1 MRVLITGGSGF
12 IGSAVIRHI
21 IGSHSAHVLNA
32 DKLTYAA
39 MPEALEDTVNSDLY
53 AFSRSDICDA
63 PELDRLFAEF
73 EPEAV
78 MHLAA
83 ESHVDRSI
91 DGPADFMQTNFIGT
105 YTLLEAALRY
115 WSGLSQTRRRSFR
128 FHHVSTDEV
137 YGSLELDDP
146 AFTEQT
152 PYNPRS
158 PYAASKAGSDHL
170 VQAWGETYGLPVLVS
185 NCSNNFGPWQFP
197 EKLIPVTII
206 NAREGEP
213 LPVYGEGRNVRDWLF
228 VTDHA
233 KALWTVL
240 TQGRI
245 GEVYNIG
252 GNSERQ
258 NIDVVRAICELMDV
272 RFPDHAPHN
281 RLITFVTDRPGHDQ
295 RYAID
300 ATKIK
305 RELGWEPTVTFE
317 EGLASTLDWYLA
329 HESWW
334 RNIRTKLYDGR
345 RLGLTSGLRA

>member
-21 IGSHSAHVLNA
+21 TGSQGAHVFNV

-39 MPEALEDTVNSDLY
+39 MPEALEDAANSELY
-53 AFSRSDICDA
+53 GFSRTDICNA
-63 PELDRLFAEF
+63 SALDRVFAEF
-73 EPEAV
+73 EPDAV

-115 WSGLSQTRRRSFR
+115 WSGLSGARQQAFR

-137 YGSLELDDP
+137 YGSLDFDDP

-152 PYNPRS
+152 PYSPRS

-170 VQAWGETYGLPVLVS
+170 VQAWGETYGLPVIVS

-233 KALWTVL
+233 RALWTVL
-240 TQGRI
+240 TKGRV

-252 GNSERQ
+252 GDAERQ
-258 NIDVVRAICELMDV
+258 NIDVVRAICELMDA
-272 RFPDHAPHN
+272 RFPDLAPHD

-305 RELGWEPTVTFE
+305 QALGWEPSVTFE
-317 EGLASTLDWYLA
+317 EGLTSTLDWYLA

-334 RNIRTKLYDGR
+334 RKIRTKLYDGR
-345 RLGLTSGLRA
+345 RLGLASGLRA